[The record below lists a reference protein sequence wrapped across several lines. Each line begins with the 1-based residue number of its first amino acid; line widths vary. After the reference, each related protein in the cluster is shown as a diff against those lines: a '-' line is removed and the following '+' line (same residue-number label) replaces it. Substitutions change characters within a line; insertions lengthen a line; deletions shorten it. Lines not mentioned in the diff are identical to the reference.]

1 MASPL
6 LYKLCAEAYI
16 QEPEEDDSREQSI
29 TPAASN
35 YDYSL
40 DSVRNT
46 VSPIA
51 AAAIATPGSASVKK
65 VNDISWQ
72 ISLLLSSS
80 IVNEKRV
87 PE

>member
-51 AAAIATPGSASVKK
+51 AAAAIATPGSASVKK
-65 VNDISWQ
+65 VNVVSRQ
-72 ISLLLSSS
+72 ISVLDELLCPNS
-80 IVNEKRV
+80 VN
-87 PE
+87 